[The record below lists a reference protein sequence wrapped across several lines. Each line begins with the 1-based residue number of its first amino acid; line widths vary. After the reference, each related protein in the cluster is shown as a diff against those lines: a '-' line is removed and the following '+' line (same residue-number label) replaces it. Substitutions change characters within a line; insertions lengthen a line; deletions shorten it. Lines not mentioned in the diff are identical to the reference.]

1 MRGKKIGIIIIVILL
16 IIAIF
21 AGIITYLFLNTDVF
35 LGKNQV
41 FSKYLIQGISQIE
54 DVMKSESIKKYI
66 SMLNDETCETNTK
79 LDFKY
84 SEGGEI
90 SSGYNNLSMNMK
102 TQKDQQYNY
111 KNLQILFGDI
121 SVIQVESIKQDD
133 LDGIRFTN
141 I

>member
-90 SSGYNNLSMNMK
+90 SSG
-102 TQKDQQYNY
+102 
-111 KNLQILFGDI
+111 
-121 SVIQVESIKQDD
+121 
-133 LDGIRFTN
+133 
-141 I
+141 